1 MVLGIPDPSIWI
13 AYLLLIALTLLCII
27 YGIVNWNKEGDIS
40 DEEAKEE
47 KQWSKEEI
55 ELEEEVSGG
64 GDKCVL
70 CG

>member
-1 MVLGIPDPSIWI
+1 MEVDMVLGIPDPSIWI

-64 GDKCVL
+64 GDK
-70 CG
+70 

>member
-27 YGIVNWNKEGDIS
+27 YGIINWNKQGDIS

-64 GDKCVL
+64 GDK
-70 CG
+70 

>member
-1 MVLGIPDPSIWI
+1 MVLGIPDPSIWV
-13 AYLLLIALTLLCII
+13 AYLLLIILTLLCIV
-27 YGIVNWNKEGDIS
+27 YGLVNWNKEGDIS

-64 GDKCVL
+64 GQ
-70 CG
+70 

>member
-1 MVLGIPDPSIWI
+1 MEVDMVLGIPDPSIWI

-27 YGIVNWNKEGDIS
+27 YGIINWNKQGDIS

-64 GDKCVL
+64 GDK
-70 CG
+70 

>member
-64 GDKCVL
+64 GDK
-70 CG
+70 

>member
-1 MVLGIPDPSIWI
+1 MVLGIPDPSIWV
-13 AYLLLIALTLLCII
+13 AYLLLIFLTLLCIV

-64 GDKCVL
+64 GQQ
-70 CG
+70 